1 MNAGFDKETNAL
13 QVQLEDER
21 KEHREQMEKRVEA
34 LRKQLDDDRKEHR
47 DQVDELS
54 KDNRRQVDDLRK
66 QLDDERDA
74 HRNHV
79 GNLRSE
85 HQQEIEKVRKQH
97 YNDME
102 DLRRQH
108 NEQLQTLSSN
118 TAVLT
123 TQLGVKQASV
133 DEKDKHIRYLE
144 RQLKEANAR
153 SGSGNVTAENI
164 NMSIVATFMSPS
176 K

>member
-1 MNAGFDKETNAL
+1 MEQRVEAVRKRLD
-13 QVQLEDER
+13 DER
-21 KEHREQMEKRVEA
+21 KEHR
-34 LRKQLDDDRKEHR
+34 H
-47 DQVDELS
+47 QVDELARE
-54 KDNRRQVDDLRK
+54 NLRQVDGLRK
-66 QLDDERDA
+66 QLDDEREA

-97 YNDME
+97 YGDME

-118 TAVLT
+118 TTVLT
-123 TQLGVKQASV
+123 TQLGLKQAAV
-133 DEKDKHIRYLE
+133 DERDRTIRYLE